1 MSLWSLLVLA
11 TFVGSTLLLFVI
23 SWRIE
28 QERRR
33 LRRIVR
39 EYCRL
44 AAEYG
49 LGVWEE
55 E

>member
-1 MSLWSLLVLA
+1 MSLWSLAILVA
-11 TFVGSTLLLFVI
+11 FVGSTVLLWVV

-49 LGVWEE
+49 LGVWGN
-55 E
+55 